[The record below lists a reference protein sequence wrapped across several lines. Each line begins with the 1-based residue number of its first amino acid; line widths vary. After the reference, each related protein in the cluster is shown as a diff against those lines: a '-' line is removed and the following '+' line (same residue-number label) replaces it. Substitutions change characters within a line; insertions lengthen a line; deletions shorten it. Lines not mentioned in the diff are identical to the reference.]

1 MKNELI
7 DYMKVKAD
15 KIAEGDPNKGN
26 I

>member
-15 KIAEGDPNKGN
+15 KIAEGDPNKAN